1 MKKVKRNKNEWKRY
15 AKSAGC
21 NPRYVENKF
30 NVDFLV
36 GKLKLE
42 KSYNPG
48 NEYTIIALLDKAISY
63 ADKKTVSMILKAKN
77 FLREQHISN

>member
-1 MKKVKRNKNEWKRY
+1 MKKAKRDKNEWKRY

-36 GKLKLE
+36 SKLKLGVIY
-42 KSYNPG
+42 KPG

-63 ADKKTVSMILKAKN
+63 ADKKTMGMILKAKD
-77 FLREQHISN
+77 FLRSQVSS